1 MILALIQFLRTINQ
15 NNGVTSTNFLQNQ
28 ESNLLKKFASSTPG
42 NYNDSFVNNRV
53 DRVDHSRVNE
63 NTRESGGVSGLF
75 DKAITKVNEYRTS
88 RTLN

>member
-1 MILALIQFLRTINQ
+1 MILTGALRTATENQ
-15 NNGVTSTNFLQNQ
+15 GSKATHWIQNQ
-28 ESNLLKKFASSTPG
+28 ESNLFQQFASSTPG

-53 DRVDHSRVNE
+53 DRVDHSRVHE

-75 DKAITKVNEYRTS
+75 DKALTKVNEYRTS